1 MNTAISV
8 IFPALD
14 ESKIDMPDSMHPDDR
29 AFLVRELGKIS
40 SKLAVRDERNK
51 QLTER
56 VDKLENAADASGEH
70 KALVLQAQLDKSEKD
85 HATALEKRD
94 AHAAVWRGRVWSI
107 VATFI
112 TTGMLGLL
120 AHYLATR

>member
-51 QLTER
+51 QLTDR
-56 VDKLENAADASGEH
+56 VTKLEDAADASGEH
-70 KALVLQAQLDKSEKD
+70 KAIVLQAQLEKTEKD
-85 HATALEKRD
+85 HAAALDKRD
-94 AHAAVWRGRVWSI
+94 ASTAVWKGRAWTFF
-107 VATFI
+107 ATFF
-112 TTGMLGLL
+112 TTGILGLI
-120 AHYLATR
+120 AHYLTTR